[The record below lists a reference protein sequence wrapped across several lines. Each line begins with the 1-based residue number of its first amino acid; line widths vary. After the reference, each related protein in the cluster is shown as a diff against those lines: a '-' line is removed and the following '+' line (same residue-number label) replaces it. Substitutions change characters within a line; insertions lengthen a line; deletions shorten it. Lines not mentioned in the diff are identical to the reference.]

1 MCAEIIMLLA
11 GGLIYIADQRT
22 LNAECPEALSASP
35 SDLCT
40 SLSTIWITEHAGTHR
55 YLLCLLELLGINRTG
70 FHSKVTKER
79 CAILK
84 KMWIKYYNLVVF

>member
-1 MCAEIIMLLA
+1 MYKRILIVVMCAEIIILLA

-40 SLSTIWITEHAGTHR
+40 SLNTI
-55 YLLCLLELLGINRTG
+55 
-70 FHSKVTKER
+70 
-79 CAILK
+79 
-84 KMWIKYYNLVVF
+84 